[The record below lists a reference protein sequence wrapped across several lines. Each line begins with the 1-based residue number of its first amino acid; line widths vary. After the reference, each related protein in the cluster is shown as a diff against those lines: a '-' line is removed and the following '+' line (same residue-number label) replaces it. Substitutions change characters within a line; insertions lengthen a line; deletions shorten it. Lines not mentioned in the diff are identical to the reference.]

1 MGASMKN
8 EQLLRMR
15 RTKRTQLIAFLV
27 LLLALCAWSAAG
39 TGFSGAALLGGVGN
53 GARFLFDD
61 LLPPDAASFPGL
73 LQPALD
79 TIYMSFVAM
88 FIGSIIAGFL
98 SIFAAATTSPHPSI
112 AIGLRAFS
120 AMFRNIPVIIWT
132 ILLVASFGLGNLV
145 GTLSLV
151 IVSVGMLVRCY
162 AESLEEIDMGQVE
175 ALRAAGAS
183 YWQVIGQAVLPQFL
197 PSFVGWSLF
206 NLEINVRASTIV
218 GMVGGGGLG
227 FAIQSGIKLF
237 QYKEVSMAVLL
248 VLAIVLATEFLTNR
262 IRERII

>member
-1 MGASMKN
+1 MSS
-8 EQLLRMR
+8 EQLQSIK
-15 RTKRTQLIAFLV
+15 RTKRNQLILI
-27 LLLALCAWSAAG
+27 LALIIGLSVWSALG
-39 TGFSGAALLGGVGN
+39 TNFSLPALWGGFGDGAS
-53 GARFLFDD
+53 FLFVD
-61 LLPPDAASFPGL
+61 LMPPDLSGL
-73 LQPALD
+73 PDLIGPALD

-88 FIGSIIAGFL
+88 FIGSIIAGGL
-98 SIFAAATTSPHPSI
+98 SIFAAATTSPHPVLQV
-112 AIGLRAFS
+112 ALRAFS

-145 GTLSLV
+145 GTLSLL
-151 IVSVGMLVRCY
+151 IVSIGMLVRCF

-175 ALRAAGAS
+175 ALRAAGAG

-197 PSFVGWSLF
+197 PSFIGWSLY

-237 QYKEVSMAVLL
+237 QYKDVSMAVIL
-248 VLAIVLATEFLTNR
+248 VLVIVLATEMLTNS
-262 IRERII
+262 IRRRII

>member
-1 MGASMKN
+1 MGIKG
-8 EQLLRMR
+8 EQLQKIRKA
-15 RTKRTQLIAFLV
+15 KRNQLILFLV
-27 LLLALCAWSAAG
+27 LLLGLCIWSAVG
-39 TGFSGAALLGGVGN
+39 TGFSGSALFGGIGD
-53 GARFLFDD
+53 GARFLFED

-73 LQPALD
+73 IQPALD

-98 SIFAAATTSPHPSI
+98 SIFAAATTSPHPAI
-112 AIGLRAFS
+112 QIGLRAFS

-151 IVSVGMLVRCY
+151 IVSVGMLIRCY

-206 NLEINVRASTIV
+206 NLEVNVRASTIV

-248 VLAIVLATEFLTNR
+248 VLVIVLATEFMTNR

>member
-1 MGASMKN
+1 MSELQRQQM
-8 EQLLRMR
+8 QRIR
-15 RTKRTQLIAFLV
+15 RAKRTQTIVFFV
-27 LLLALCAWSAAG
+27 LLAGLTLWSAAG
-39 TGFSGAALLGGVGN
+39 TGFYPSALWNGIGD
-53 GARFLFDD
+53 GARFLFVD
-61 LLPPDAASFPGL
+61 LLPPDASKFPGL
-73 LQPALD
+73 IEPALD

-88 FIGSIIAGFL
+88 FVGSLIAGFL
-98 SIFAAATTSPHPSI
+98 SIFAAATTSPNSALRI
-112 AIGLRAFS
+112 AMRGLS
-120 AMFRNIPVIIWT
+120 AMLRNIPVIIWT

-145 GTLSLV
+145 GTLSLL

-175 ALRAAGAS
+175 ALRAAGAG
-183 YWQVIGQAVLPQFL
+183 YWAVLTQAVLPQFL
-197 PSFVGWSLF
+197 PSFIGWSLF

-248 VLAIVLATEFLTNR
+248 VLIIVLGTEFLTSR
-262 IRERII
+262 VRERLI

>member
-1 MGASMKN
+1 MSA
-8 EQLLRMR
+8 EQLERMK
-15 RTKRTQLIAFLV
+15 RTKRDQLILV
-27 LLLALCAWSAAG
+27 LVLIVGLSVWSAFG
-39 TGFSGAALLGGVGN
+39 TSFSLPALWGGFGD
-53 GARFLFDD
+53 GARFLFVD
-61 LLPPDAASFPGL
+61 LMPPDISGL
-73 LQPALD
+73 PDLIGPALD

-88 FIGSIIAGFL
+88 FIGSIIAGAL
-98 SIFAAATTSPHPSI
+98 SIFAAATTSPHPVLQV
-112 AIGLRAFS
+112 ALRAFS

-145 GTLSLV
+145 GTLSLL
-151 IVSVGMLVRCY
+151 IVSIGMLVRCF

-197 PSFVGWSLF
+197 PSFIGWSLY

-237 QYKEVSMAVLL
+237 QYKDVSMAVIL
-248 VLAIVLATEFLTNR
+248 VLVIVLATEMLTNR
-262 IRERII
+262 IRRRII